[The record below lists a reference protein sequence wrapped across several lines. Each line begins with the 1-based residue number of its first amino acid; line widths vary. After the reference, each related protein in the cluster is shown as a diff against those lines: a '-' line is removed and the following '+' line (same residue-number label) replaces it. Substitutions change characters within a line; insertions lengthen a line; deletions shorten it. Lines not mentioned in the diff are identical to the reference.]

1 MGVTVVQRLERVHS
15 QPRLG
20 RWSLAA
26 LVLAG
31 VGVAASTSLV
41 LASDGDPSHVLWP
54 VVVLPIAIAFTPL
67 VVPRDGVRIGAAV
80 AMGGWCVL
88 TGFSIGFL
96 LLPALVAQ
104 LGAAV
109 REGEA

>member
-1 MGVTVVQRLERVHS
+1 MQRLDRLHF
-15 QPRLG
+15 QPRPG
-20 RWSLAA
+20 RWSIAA

-31 VGVAASTSLV
+31 IGVAASTSLV
-41 LASDGDPSHVLWP
+41 LASDGDPGSVLWP
-54 VVVLPIAIAFTPL
+54 VVVLPVAIAFAPL
-67 VVPRDGVRIGAAV
+67 VVPRDRVRVGAAV